1 MYLVIITLC
10 IIISAYFSATE
21 TAFNSVNKIK
31 IKSKADNGNKRA
43 VLVLKLLDNYDDML
57 SSILIGNNIVN
68 ILASSAAT
76 IYFVNNFGEDLGAM
90 LSTCIITILLLIFG
104 EISPKSIAKEKSED
118 FCLITAPLLSIII
131 KVMMPLNF
139 IFGLW
144 KFVLSKLIKPSDDD
158 NTTEEEVIAV
168 IDSAAQDGEID
179 KDERVM
185 LHNVIEFNDI
195 EVRDIMTPRLDIV
208 GVDKNS
214 SVDVIRDTFIN
225 TGYSRLPIYDGDLD
239 NIKGVVNLKDFN
251 KNKNIEEIIRPVIF
265 VPEHKLISNM
275 LRELQDNKRHIAIIV
290 DEFGAVIGMV
300 TLEDIVE
307 EIVGDIWDEHEEV
320 IGDIEKINDYEY
332 RIRGSAN
339 IEEVF
344 DSLNIENE
352 EEVSV
357 TTIGGWVMQLLDKIP
372 KVGDK
377 IRYNNLMISVLKMD
391 DNKVDTLKVVKAK
404 K

>member
-1 MYLVIITLC
+1 MYIVIIALC

-43 VLVLKLLDNYDDML
+43 ILVLKLLDNYDDML

-90 LSTCIITILLLIFG
+90 LSTCVITILLLIFG
-104 EISPKSIAKEKSED
+104 EISPKSIAKEKSEG
-118 FCLITAPLLSIII
+118 FCLLTAPLLNIII

-139 IFGLW
+139 VFGLW
-144 KFVLSKLIKPSDDD
+144 KFVLSKIIKPSDDD

-179 KDERVM
+179 KDEKVM

-208 GVDKNS
+208 GVDIES
-214 SVDVIRDTFIN
+214 SVDIIRDTFIN
-225 TGYSRLPIYDGDLD
+225 TGYSRLPVYDGDLD

-251 KNKNIEEIIRPVIF
+251 KNKNIEEIMRPVIF

-290 DEFGAVIGMV
+290 DEFGAVIGMI

-320 IGDIEKINDYEY
+320 IGDIEKINDSEF

-344 DSLNIENE
+344 ECLNIENE
-352 EEVSV
+352 DDVSV
-357 TTIGGWVMQLLDKIP
+357 TTVGGWVMQLLDKIP

-377 IRYNNLMISVLKMD
+377 IRYNNLMI
-391 DNKVDTLKVVKAK
+391 
-404 K
+404 